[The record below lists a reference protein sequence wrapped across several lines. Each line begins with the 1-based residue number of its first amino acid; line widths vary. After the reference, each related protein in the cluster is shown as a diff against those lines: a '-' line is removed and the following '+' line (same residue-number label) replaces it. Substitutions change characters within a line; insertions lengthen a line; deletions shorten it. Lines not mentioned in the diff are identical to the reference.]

1 MGVVIPGRMEENI
14 FLNQWLEKSVMISTP
29 VIISGRSLIDDIM
42 HIFLKKNQ
50 DNKSTMNEDNIV
62 NNIKLFLDEKWR

>member
-1 MGVVIPGRMEENI
+1 
-14 FLNQWLEKSVMISTP
+14 MISTP

-62 NNIKLFLDEKWR
+62 NNIKSFLDEKWR